1 MVNYTITPSVN
12 TIQLITLLY
21 LQNDYVW
28 NITIIPI
35 YILPTVGQATAL
47 LGMLAQ
53 SLASVSTAGYYS
65 TATVPAVGE
74 SPKPVYIIHIYILI
88 LVLVANAMRGVWWD
102 QELRGGCILRDSKI
116 NALSAS
122 SEVIFGLDFNNT
134 EHVGLAPRVLEI
146 QEHVVYYRA
155 QRRALETQY
164 NSANGIMLYDSIA
177 AQSDFYS

>member
-1 MVNYTITPSVN
+1 M
-12 TIQLITLLY
+12 
-21 LQNDYVW
+21 
-28 NITIIPI
+28 
-35 YILPTVGQATAL
+35 GQATAL

-88 LVLVANAMRGVWWD
+88 LVLGMLAAVIVLSMADIIYYIAKHLPFRRLMFLTVANAMRGVWWD